1 VVWGGPVLNA
11 SDVIIFLAKSE
22 KGAPKKQK
30 DQNRISKNS
39 CHGLKYFYNNWILLF
54 NNIEKNLFVK

>member
-1 VVWGGPVLNA
+1 LDA
-11 SDVIIFLAKSE
+11 SDVIILLANSK

-39 CHGLKYFYNNWILLF
+39 CHGLKYFYNNRILLF
-54 NNIEKNLFVK
+54 NNIEKFLFVK